1 MADHAI
7 KSMKLYSAVDRVHA
21 DLAEA
26 GYARG
31 DALSVQAL
39 AAYDQLHYHGTD
51 SVDEACQAIG
61 ISAQSWVLDIG
72 SGFGGPARWIAHT
85 TGAHVTAVELQAD
98 MNAEAGDLTARC
110 GLSDRVRHVQ
120 GDILKTPLES
130 ETYDAAVSWL
140 ALYHIPDRAP
150 LFPKLATALKPGGG
164 LYVEDLYK
172 LGDFTPAEQ
181 QDLDVM
187 LFANTLPTRAEYIAE
202 LEAAGLTGIDFR
214 DMTADWK
221 AFTTNRLAA
230 FRTNRER
237 HVRVYGSDAYHALEE
252 FYATMVRMFD
262 GGHLGGVRLTARTA

>member
-26 GYARG
+26 GFGRT
-31 DALSVQAL
+31 DALSVQGLSAF
-39 AAYDQLHYHGTD
+39 DQLHYHGTD
-51 SVDEACQAIG
+51 SVDAACQAIG
-61 ISAQSWVLDIG
+61 ISEKSRVLDVG

-98 MNAEAGDLTARC
+98 MNAEAQDLTARC
-110 GLSDRVRHVQ
+110 GLPRRVRHVQ

-130 ETYDAAVSWL
+130 DAYDAAVSWL

-150 LFPKLATALKPGGG
+150 LFPKLADALTPGGG

-172 LGDFTPAEQ
+172 IGDFTPAEQ

-187 LFANTLPTRAEYIAE
+187 LFANTLPTRDGYIAE
-202 LEAAGLTGIDFR
+202 LHGAGFRDIDFK
-214 DMTADWK
+214 DMTEDWK
-221 AFTTNRLAA
+221 VFTNNRLDA
-230 FRTNRER
+230 FRASRER
-237 HVRVYGSDAYHALEE
+237 HVRVYGIAAYDALEE
-252 FYATMVRMFD
+252 FYATMVRMFE
-262 GGHLGGVRLTARTA
+262 GGNLGGVRLIAGKP